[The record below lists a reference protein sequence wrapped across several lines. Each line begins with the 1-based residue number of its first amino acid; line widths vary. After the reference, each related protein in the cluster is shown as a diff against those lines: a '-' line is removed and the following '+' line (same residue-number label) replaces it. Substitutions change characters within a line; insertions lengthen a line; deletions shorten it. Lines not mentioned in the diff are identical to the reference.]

1 MQVCLLGNGLSSI
14 WMDSLLGTD
23 TRQAEARCNSHVMDE
38 GDMNVCLEFSPIKF
52 DNESD
57 DPRHK
62 GRIDGRGG
70 GSQDSEQRRWNQQ

>member
-1 MQVCLLGNGLSSI
+1 
-14 WMDSLLGTD
+14 
-23 TRQAEARCNSHVMDE
+23 MDE

>member
-1 MQVCLLGNGLSSI
+1 
-14 WMDSLLGTD
+14 
-23 TRQAEARCNSHVMDE
+23 MDE

-70 GSQDSEQRRWNQQ
+70 GSTKTMESAMTGRG